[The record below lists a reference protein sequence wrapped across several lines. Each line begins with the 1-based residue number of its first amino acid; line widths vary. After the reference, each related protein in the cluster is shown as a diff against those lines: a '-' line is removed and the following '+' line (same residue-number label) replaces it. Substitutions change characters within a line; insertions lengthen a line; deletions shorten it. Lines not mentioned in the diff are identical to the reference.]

1 MNSEQKV
8 SDRLSP
14 RIARIGGIKVVDLSR
29 TPLRSGST
37 TPLHHRI
44 LDALKRDG
52 AGILSQDELLEN
64 TEGYSP
70 SEVELALR
78 DLSLRGLVRVL
89 WRAPFR
95 FMAFLTEPG
104 REDHPYATP
113 LPGAFPG

>member
-1 MNSEQKV
+1 MNPEQKV
-8 SDRLSP
+8 PDTLSP

-29 TPLRSGST
+29 TPLRSGSA

-52 AGILSQDELLEN
+52 AGILSQDELLEK

-95 FMAFLTEPG
+95 FLAFLPEPARG
-104 REDHPYATP
+104 DQLYGTP
-113 LPGAFPG
+113 LPDALPG

>member
-1 MNSEQKV
+1 MNPEQEV
-8 SDRLSP
+8 RNIRAP
-14 RIARIGGIKVVDLSR
+14 RRGGIKVVDLSR
-29 TPLRSGST
+29 TPLRGGSA

-52 AGILSQDELLEN
+52 AGILSQDELLES

-95 FMAFLTEPG
+95 FMAFLTEPR
-104 REDHPYATP
+104 REDQLYAAS
-113 LPGAFPG
+113 LPGAVPG

>member
-1 MNSEQKV
+1 MNPEQEVRNTRAPK
-8 SDRLSP
+8 R
-14 RIARIGGIKVVDLSR
+14 GGIKVVDLSR
-29 TPLRSGST
+29 TPLRSGSA

-52 AGILSQDELLEN
+52 AGILSQDELLES

-95 FMAFLTEPG
+95 FMAFLTRPG
-104 REDHPYATP
+104 REDQLYAAP
-113 LPGAFPG
+113 LPGAVPG

>member
-1 MNSEQKV
+1 MNREREV
-8 SDRLSP
+8 LDTRNP
-14 RIARIGGIKVVDLSR
+14 RSGGIKVVDLSR
-29 TPLRSGST
+29 TPLPYGSA

-44 LDALKRDG
+44 LDTLKRDG

-64 TEGYSP
+64 AEGYSP

-104 REDHPYATP
+104 REDQLYAGP
-113 LPGAFPG
+113 LPDTVPG

>member
-1 MNSEQKV
+1 MNAKQEIP
-8 SDRLSP
+8 DTRTP
-14 RIARIGGIKVVDLSR
+14 RSGGIKVVDLSR
-29 TPLRSGST
+29 TPLRNAST

-44 LDALKRDG
+44 LEALKRDG
-52 AGILSQDELLEN
+52 AGILSQDELLES

-95 FMAFLTEPG
+95 FMAFLTVPG
-104 REDHPYATP
+104 REGQLYATP
-113 LPGAFPG
+113 LPGAVSG